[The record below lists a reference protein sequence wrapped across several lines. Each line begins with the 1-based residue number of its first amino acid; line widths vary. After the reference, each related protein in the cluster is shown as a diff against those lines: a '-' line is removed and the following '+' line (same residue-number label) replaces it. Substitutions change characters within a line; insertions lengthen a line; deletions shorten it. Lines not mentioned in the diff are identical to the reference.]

1 MQDSI
6 IENLARVSTRA
17 LFKAYAAQYFSEK
30 ALSEGSVR
38 SLLLEEFT
46 DEDANNLQKA
56 VDEINGII
64 DGFAGKVGDFESFQP
79 VLDGLAKYAGE
90 LPDAA
95 AIIDLMMGG
104 DGKALAKGVEEFT
117 SKARTLSSDVAAL
130 IQVVEAMKKD
140 LGNLEPSDP
149 NKKISELSE
158 LGKEGGGYPDAGK
171 LEAGIIKAY
180 EPPGWFEKAW
190 QAGTKEAEKEG
201 GGMFKKAMGFL
212 SGILKGTSARVV
224 EPAVVATAIMG
235 LTPEQLGGL
244 DLSGEQKTMQDIAV
258 QLGAGTGDAAGAA
271 TSQQSAGEVDPSAPD
286 EKAAQA
292 GLEAL
297 KKGDSDKV
305 KGIFD
310 AIKGSLDEDD
320 VAIFQAVLGG
330 AKIADLPDHQQQYMN
345 GILQLFAGG
354 VDVAPDQVVDA
365 AEEAVE
371 AADETVASEFGDMEA
386 LMKLADTHLGN
397 GGGNLVQ
404 AALGDEEIKGLF
416 AHKEIQYSFPLH
428 ESRLTSLLLE
438 AEGEGIPLADFGA
451 ALPPIAKLLG
461 VGEPKEDALSAWA
474 TAVND
479 ELGGINGKTFDV
491 GAAAGEGAGGFSEEA
506 VKAAATAATGYAK
519 EGLGDAFGDKA
530 ALYGADVIQ
539 KISAALGADE
549 ALSAKVSGEDAEGLD
564 VDTFKKTL
572 EAAGALDLKAL
583 GAEGEDASEAE
594 VLQYIMYI
602 GKGIND
608 GTGQEI
614 VIGADAL
621 EAEIEKLAGDSGG
634 PVDDALMSAAA
645 DASGEPEAPAIAIGH
660 ALDGWHDGLSKSAQ
674 SVLKAKGRFDGLKTS
689 IDASLESAAS
699 AIAAEVEKAV
709 DAWWKENEETLVKS
723 KKFSKTNGE
732 TLRAEIPKIAASMLQ
747 QKAESN
753 VRLTQRVIH
762 KSVRRY
768 LNKKY
773 LGGEVLFESIRWQKL
788 AGLRG

>member
-1 MQDSI
+1 MQGSI
-6 IENLARVSTRA
+6 IENLARVSSLA
-17 LFKAYAAQYFSEK
+17 LFKAYAAEYYSQK
-30 ALSEGSVR
+30 ALSEGSIR

-56 VDEINGII
+56 VDEVKAII
-64 DGFAGKVGDFESFQP
+64 DGFAGKVGEFESFQP
-79 VLDGLAKYAGE
+79 VLDALSKYAGE

-104 DGKALAKGVEEFT
+104 DGKGLAKGVEEFT

-130 IQVVEAMKKD
+130 IQTVEAMKKN
-140 LGNLEPSDP
+140 LGNLEPQDP
-149 NKKISELSE
+149 NKTIGELAE

-171 LEAGIIKAY
+171 LESGIAKAY

-190 QAGTKEAEKEG
+190 QTGTKEAEKEG

-212 SGILKGTSARVV
+212 SGIMKGGSARVV
-224 EPAVVATAIMG
+224 EPKLIADALMG

-244 DLSGEQKTMQDIAV
+244 DLSGEQKTMQDIV
-258 QLGAGTGDAAGAA
+258 TQLGAGTGDAAAA
-271 TSQQSAGEVDPSAPD
+271 AVAQQSAGEVDPSAPD

-297 KKGDSDKV
+297 KKGDDGKV

-354 VDVAPDQVVDA
+354 VDIAPDQVADV
-365 AEEAVE
+365 AEEAVD
-371 AADETVASEFGDMEA
+371 AADEVVASEFGDMDA
-386 LMKLADTHLGN
+386 LMKLADTHLGT

-416 AHKEIQYSFPLH
+416 AHKEISYSFPLH
-428 ESRLTSLLLE
+428 ESSLTNLLLE
-438 AEGEGIPLADFGA
+438 AEGEGIPLADFAG

-491 GAAAGEGAGGFSEEA
+491 GAVEGAAAGGFSEEA
-506 VKAAATAATGYAK
+506 VKAAATAASGYAK

-530 ALYGADVIQ
+530 ALYGADIIQ
-539 KISAALGADE
+539 KISDALGADE
-549 ALSAKVSGEDAEGLD
+549 ELSAKVSGEDAEGLD
-564 VDTFKKTL
+564 VDTFRKAL
-572 EAAGALDLKAL
+572 EGAGALDLKAL

-602 GKGIND
+602 GRGIND
-608 GTGQEI
+608 GVGQEI
-614 VIGADAL
+614 VIGAEAL
-621 EAEIEKLAGDSGG
+621 EGEIEKLAGDAGG
-634 PVDDALMSAAA
+634 PVDDALTAAA
-645 DASGEPEAPAIAIGH
+645 AEVSGEPEAPAIAIGH

-689 IDASLESAAS
+689 IDSSLESAAN

-709 DAWWKENEETLVKS
+709 DAWWKEHEETLVKS

-747 QKAESN
+747 QKAENN

-762 KSVRRY
+762 NSVRRY
-768 LNKKY
+768 LDKKY
-773 LGGEVLFESIRWQKL
+773 LGEEVLFESNRWQKL